1 MVCDLC
7 GKREAI
13 IFLEKMNENIKK
25 RINLCTLCATKRKI
39 VMSDSVPPPP
49 QNVDAAFAEV
59 AERERKNHPDSKTLC
74 PSCGANLY
82 DIKQKGIIGC
92 SECYEVFKNEI
103 IEAMTQ
109 HGIYGPYTGTMPYR
123 IEGFRSTLT
132 IRSDIQAKLD
142 AAVKAENYEK
152 AAVYR
157 DYLRALEKGSV
168 ADGSI
173 DSENGESDDDIE

>member
-13 IFLEKMNENIKK
+13 IFLERMNENLKK
-25 RINLCTLCATKRKI
+25 KICICSVCAAKRDISMPNSKT
-39 VMSDSVPPPP
+39 PL
-49 QNVDAAFAEV
+49 QNVDAAFAEA
-59 AERERKNHPDSKTLC
+59 AERKRKNHPDSQTLC
-74 PSCGANLY
+74 PSCGTNLY

-92 SECYEVFKNEI
+92 SECYETFKNEI

-109 HGIYGPYTGTMPYR
+109 HGIYGPYTGTMPYQ
-123 IEGFRSTLT
+123 IEGFKNTLT

-157 DYLRALEKGSV
+157 DYLRELEKGCV
-168 ADGSI
+168 TDGII
-173 DSENGESDDDIE
+173 DSENGETDDDIE